1 MISVVGEGVRR
12 SLDLWFLSN
21 FGGSAQGDGLGE
33 YGDQKDLERVR
44 RSVNGVSGTLEGGF
58 SVSWL

>member
-1 MISVVGEGVRR
+1 MVSLEFWGEC
-12 SLDLWFLSN
+12 
-21 FGGSAQGDGLGE
+21 AQGDGLGE

-44 RSVNGVSGTLEGGF
+44 RSVNGVSGTLEDGF